1 MKTVKLPT
9 FKLTGELKIYD
20 EGGVVENPFSG
31 ERYKLTAEELS
42 VYDYIIGLQ
51 HVIDR
56 QGGPFSPMTRKY
68 QQDMRIGL
76 DWFRNNNAEAYMVL
90 LD

>member
-1 MKTVKLPT
+1 MKTVKLPK
-9 FKLTGELKIYD
+9 FKLAGELTIYD
-20 EGGVVENPFSG
+20 SGDVVQNPFSG
-31 ERYKLTAEELS
+31 ETYELTAEELS

-51 HVIDR
+51 HLINR
-56 QGGPFSPMTRKY
+56 QGGPFSPTTRKY

-76 DWFRNNNAEAYMVL
+76 DWFRKNNASAYMAL